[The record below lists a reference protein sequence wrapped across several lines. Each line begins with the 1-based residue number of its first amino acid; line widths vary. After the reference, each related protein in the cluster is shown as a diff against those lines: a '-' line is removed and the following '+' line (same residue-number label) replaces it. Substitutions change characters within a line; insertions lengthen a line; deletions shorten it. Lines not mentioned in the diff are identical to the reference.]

1 MDVPPSDDEILNR
14 CRTRFDSGEFGGR
27 RATWTRETNGFV
39 LAVLRCPSAM
49 SHSNPLAPGTVAR
62 SPPSPLGLVHIR
74 EPFFFAN
81 PSGVRNWP
89 QSYFRPSRT
98 RSPLPQRPEFDFQAA
113 LTSPMRPIQPI
124 VCGSRNPVLH
134 ST

>member
-1 MDVPPSDDEILNR
+1 MRPLLMTRFSIA

-49 SHSNPLAPGTVAR
+49 SHRNPLAPGTVAR

-74 EPFFFAN
+74 EPFFLQSRQTLTTGRN
-81 PSGVRNWP
+81 GPSDLVASAP
-89 QSYFRPSRT
+89 RT
-98 RSPLPQRPEFDFQAA
+98 CLYQKSISIPGEHQRRQQFS
-113 LTSPMRPIQPI
+113 L
-124 VCGSRNPVLH
+124 
-134 ST
+134 

>member
-74 EPFFFAN
+74 EPFFLKIRQAFAT
-81 PSGVRNWP
+81 GRN
-89 QSYFRPSRT
+89 RT
-98 RSPLPQRPEFDFQAA
+98 SDLVVLAPRY
-113 LTSPMRPIQPI
+113 
-124 VCGSRNPVLH
+124 RNDQNSISKPR
-134 ST
+134 